1 MLHTL
6 QAVSELDINKSF
18 VFLDIRIVLKI
29 LLVTDTKN
37 KLLCAL
43 FMSLRLKEIT
53 TESVVKAILG
63 LRFI

>member
-1 MLHTL
+1 MT
-6 QAVSELDINKSF
+6 ELDINKSF

-53 TESVVKAILG
+53 IESVVKAILG